1 MTTTSAPPATPAE
14 RLRALAAAP
23 SVPVHQALDFYDSL
37 PAVTVEEMLGEWDGG
52 IVRTGHP
59 GDKALGL
66 IRWAGKRFTS
76 AEKVAPLMAHGP
88 GGRRVR
94 NPMLGAARLRM
105 VEYRGVVSG
114 AMVYDRQ
121 PIIDHFRRV
130 DDDTLLG
137 VMDSKSRP
145 RPLVFFLT
153 RLDRARS
160 SA

>member
-1 MTTTSAPPATPAE
+1 MAATTDTTTATTPTRPSEQLRRLAE
-14 RLRALAAAP
+14 AP
-23 SVPVHQALDFYDSL
+23 SVPVADALELFDSL
-37 PAVTVEEMLGEWDGG
+37 PAVTIDEMLGEWEGG

-59 GDKALGL
+59 GEKALGL

-88 GGRRVR
+88 GGRRLR

-121 PIIDHFRRV
+121 AVIDHFRRV

-137 VMDSKSRP
+137 VMDSKRAP

-153 RLDRARS
+153 RLR
-160 SA
+160 